1 MRDIIW
7 IIGEKIMIALD
18 SLDQLIDQGVSHF
31 LIDASG
37 VLYTDEGVVLGA
49 KDAIQKLQAL
59 NKSVF
64 LVTNNT
70 SLSPSGIQKYLAA
83 KSIFLPEEDIL
94 SSGLGLRWDK
104 EANSLIYGKR
114 CYVYGWDGS
123 RFYVEYAGGLCVDDI
138 QEAEVVVVLASLDTD
153 NKEEVSKIVSFL
165 NDNPE
170 ASVICGNPDRY
181 VMGLNGLFPVCGFYA
196 EKINHRIHQEVH
208 WIGKP
213 HDNFSEGLKRYLKNE
228 RELDLDKKNACF
240 FDDNLEN
247 VISLSAV
254 LSISGALITDTGLF
268 SDPSLQFKWEG
279 GLTKCHYCLKKF
291 SL

>member
-153 NKEEVSKIVSFL
+153 NKEEVSSINERTWVAQHEHDDEVGSISIEKEGDLDYKKLQAWLSKLLGEKGVDIFRMKGFL
-165 NDNPE
+165 SID
-170 ASVICGNPDRY
+170 GDPDRF
-181 VMGLNGLFPVCGFYA
+181 VFQGVHMLFD
-196 EKINHRIHQEVH
+196 
-208 WIGKP
+208 GKP
-213 HDNFSEGLKRYLKNE
+213 DRPWGKMPRKNQLVFIG
-228 RELDLDKKNACF
+228 RNLDEEAMRAGF
-240 FDDNLEN
+240 E
-247 VISLSAV
+247 S
-254 LSISGALITDTGLF
+254 
-268 SDPSLQFKWEG
+268 
-279 GLTKCHYCLKKF
+279 CLVKV
-291 SL
+291 